1 MSEILLAVVL
11 GGSLWIWISTVLK
24 ASTVSTVLSVK
35 IQISTIYKEFLE
47 KKIDQKK
54 LGINVGVKSITYFPS
69 GLSINKR
76 IKDTFCKNM
85 SRNKYI

>member
-54 LGINVGVKSITYFPS
+54 LGINVDPNYLNERDIGRKACT
-69 GLSINKR
+69 K
-76 IKDTFCKNM
+76 
-85 SRNKYI
+85 

>member
-35 IQISTIYKEFLE
+35 IQISTKYKEFLE
-47 KKIDQKK
+47 KKFDQTK
-54 LGINVGVKSITYFPS
+54 T
-69 GLSINKR
+69 
-76 IKDTFCKNM
+76 
-85 SRNKYI
+85 RNKC